1 MTTNTT
7 INAAQNP
14 ALANQLASN
23 AIALAEQEAAVAK
36 PKAKVTLPPD
46 PVVELLGGVED
57 PLSGTITTAE
67 VRELTGVDEEI
78 ISKITDTGKSLL
90 TILERATVRIG
101 SEPATPELLDVMYAG
116 DRELLLLKIR
126 NVTFG
131 AEVKMGPGSCP
142 ECGQEQIFKL
152 DLENDVPMKKLE
164 GGREFEVSC
173 KVGKVLVTLPTGHTQ
188 KAIVT
193 SSNKT
198 TAELDT
204 LLLRNCIKSINGNT
218 DITFDMVRGLSLKD
232 RKEILSEITNRN
244 PGPQLS
250 DIKGKCQSC
259 DSEVSLPLTLADL
272 FR

>member
-1 MTTNTT
+1 MSNNTK
-7 INAAQNP
+7 ISAEQNP
-14 ALANQLASN
+14 ALANQLAAS
-23 AIALAEQEAAVAK
+23 AMALAEQEAAVSR
-36 PKAKVTLPPD
+36 PKTEITLPPD
-46 PVVELLGGVED
+46 TVVELLGGLED
-57 PLSGTITTAE
+57 PFVGVTTTAE

-78 ISKITDTGKSLL
+78 ISKISDIGKSLL

-101 SEPATPELLDVMYAG
+101 NEPANTELLDAMYAG

-131 AEVKMGPGSCP
+131 PEVKLGPGSCP
-142 ECGQEQIFKL
+142 SCGVEQVFTL
-152 DLENDVPMKKLE
+152 DLEKDVPLKKLE
-164 GGREFEVSC
+164 GNGEFEVAC
-173 KVGKVLVTLPTGHTQ
+173 KVGPVIVTLPTGLTQ

-204 LLLRNCIKSINGNT
+204 LLLRNCIKSVNGNG
-218 DITFDMVRGLSLKD
+218 DVTFDMVRGLSLKD

-244 PGPQLS
+244 PGPQLG